1 MPVCDFCL
9 HRIRGVCEGE
19 KGIMGVW
26 TKCLLEIERSG
37 DFSTPQSRKRFSRA
51 EKREGEGER
60 SLYRILERVVVVI
73 GLSAE

>member
-1 MPVCDFCL
+1 
-9 HRIRGVCEGE
+9 
-19 KGIMGVW
+19 MGVW